1 MPKFWA
7 FFTAPIPCY
16 SVRDSRLKN
25 FLIKKR
31 YSKRLPLFQYLFK
44 KVIKKTL
51 SKLRYQITLKVNF
64 VFYNGEEKT
73 IQFVRK
79 HSMNKNVNSNQRRP
93 RAFKFI
99 GDRQNATYRC
109 EIYLRPEHCYSNVNG
124 DGAVM
129 FDGYS
134 KHKFHDEPK
143 DKERCLSNFV
153 QRIVANGYLEKSYY
167 ISFCTNKN
175 IGKSQDELLI
185 EFNPLQSE
193 KFIVTHGA
201 VQTYFILADYLKN
214 LKEIKLSTPEFK
226 ELKPNYP
233 ANNRASELELFRMY
247 KNRFATKEDLVEHCK
262 NLKVKKF
269 PQGRIEGF
277 YYAYLAAFPF
287 S

>member
-1 MPKFWA
+1 M
-7 FFTAPIPCY
+7 T
-16 SVRDSRLKN
+16 KN
-25 FLIKKR
+25 
-31 YSKRLPLFQYLFK
+31 
-44 KVIKKTL
+44 T
-51 SKLRYQITLKVNF
+51 
-64 VFYNGEEKT
+64 
-73 IQFVRK
+73 
-79 HSMNKNVNSNQRRP
+79 NSNQPRP

-134 KHKFHDEPK
+134 KHRFHDEPN

-167 ISFCTNKN
+167 ISFCTNRN

-201 VQTYFILADYLKN
+201 VQTYFILGDYLKN
-214 LKEIKLSTPEFK
+214 LKEIKINTPEFK
-226 ELKPNYP
+226 ELKPSYP

-262 NLKVKKF
+262 NLKGRRF

-287 S
+287 TRP